1 MKNTG
6 IFFLLFLLAGVKLPA
21 QNLVP
26 PFVPQDIQLDV
37 PAFLPGL
44 MNDPAATAKND
55 TLHYN
60 LTGMI
65 FRSGYRI
72 YGGSKNLPHADPF
85 ETLFELVDAY
95 IKKDK
100 ERIIRLYNTSSSEAI
115 QKLLNGPEGAE
126 FLNYVNTAAHGSLE
140 LFAAFEYQNGYL
152 TFVRDNDGKVHP
164 NYLVKEGSEYKL
176 SAFNDNKATS
186 WNLNM
191 YFAAIPLPMVP
202 LRTAIRKESMASS
215 DSIMIQTTVPAN
227 TPYVALFTGKAGE
240 TSPLMVIDNSKA
252 DLNLTKGR
260 VSFYVPGYL
269 FPKEGQ
275 NAFYL
280 AAFNYPVSFVSHNF
294 FVKEA
299 EHSINIR
306 K

>member
-1 MKNTG
+1 MKN
-6 IFFLLFLLAGVKLPA
+6 ISLFFLLLLFCFTVSA

-26 PFVPQDIQLDV
+26 PFVPQDMQLDI

-44 MNDPAATAKND
+44 MNDPAATTKND
-55 TLHYN
+55 TLHYS

-72 YGGSKNLPHADPF
+72 YSGSKNLPHADPF

-100 ERIIRLYNTSSSEAI
+100 DRIIGLYNRSSSDAI
-115 QKLLNGPEGAE
+115 SKLLNGPEAGE
-126 FLNYVNTAAHGSLE
+126 FLNYVNATAHGSLE
-140 LFAAFEYQNGYL
+140 LFGAFEYQNGYL

-164 NYLVKEGSEYKL
+164 NYIVKEGSEYKL
-176 SAFNDNKATS
+176 STFTDNKATS
-186 WNLNM
+186 WNLSM
-191 YFAAIPLPMVP
+191 YFSAMPLPMVP
-202 LRTAIRKESMASS
+202 LKTAIRKESMAAS
-215 DSIMIQTTVPAN
+215 DSVMLQISVPTN
-227 TPYVALFTGKAGE
+227 TPYVALFTGKAGA
-240 TSPLMVIDNSKA
+240 TAPLMVIDNSKA

-269 FPKEGQ
+269 FSKEGE
-275 NAFYL
+275 NDFYL
-280 AAFNYPVSFVSHNF
+280 AAFNYPVSFVSSNF

-299 EHSINIR
+299 AHSISIH

>member
-1 MKNTG
+1 MKIIA
-6 IFFLLFLLAGVKLPA
+6 IFFLLLLCNKLPA

-26 PFVPQDIQLDV
+26 PFVPQDIQLAV

-44 MNDPAATAKND
+44 MNDPAATLKND
-55 TLHYN
+55 TLYYK
-60 LTGMI
+60 LTGVI
-65 FRSGYRI
+65 FRTGYQI
-72 YGGSKNLPHADPF
+72 YAGSKNLSHADPF

-100 ERIIRLYNTSSSEAI
+100 ERIAKLYNASSSDAV
-115 QKLLNGPEGAE
+115 QRLLNGPEGTE
-126 FLNYVNTAAHGSLE
+126 FLNYVNSTAHGSLE
-140 LFAAFEYQNGYL
+140 LFGAFEYQNGYL

-164 NYLVKEGSEYKL
+164 NYMVKEGTEYKL
-176 SAFNDNKATS
+176 SAFNDSKVTS

-191 YFAAIPLPMVP
+191 YFSAMPLPMVP
-202 LRTAIRKESMASS
+202 LRTSLRKESMASS
-215 DSIMIQTTVPAN
+215 DSMMIQTTVPAN

-269 FPKEGQ
+269 FPREGA

-280 AAFNYPVSFVSHNF
+280 AAFNYPVSFVSRNF

-299 EHSINIR
+299 EHSINIH